1 MPVSGGIGEAR
12 GIADRLNRDGQTAVR
27 HLTVRQ
33 RIQLGGRHVRIVLL
47 SAAYLGI
54 LTSTSVGIVRAY
66 GDYCS
71 FARKVAENN
80 AMYCS
85 ATNPAALKRQAE
97 IVTRYHHQAPHRSD
111 STILLLMGLGM
122 SCLALWGS
130 RRSPAR

>member
-1 MPVSGGIGEAR
+1 M
-12 GIADRLNRDGQTAVR
+12 RLVM
-27 HLTVRQ
+27 
-33 RIQLGGRHVRIVLL
+33 L

-54 LTSTSVGIVRAY
+54 LTSSSYGIVRAY
-66 GDYCS
+66 DGYFS
-71 FARKVAENN
+71 FARKAVANN

-97 IVTRYHHQAPHRSD
+97 IITNSHYMKTISRHGTHRTD